1 MRKTHE
7 AAVRELQQFVEVAQR
22 KSISGAAK
30 HLHISQPALSRSIQK
45 LEESY
50 GAPLFVRNGAGV
62 ELSPFGMA
70 LYARAIRILPAIEE
84 ARDEI
89 RQLQGKSRAIL
100 RIGAGDLWGLVI
112 LPQVTRRFAE
122 THGNALVHVEI
133 VDQAKRLQGV
143 RDGIYELAFGT
154 FAGGQDSNS
163 SLHFEPM
170 VSQGTS
176 LYADAGHALV
186 GKAGVLASAL
196 MNHRWINPGYEDD
209 GGPIYPGAPPRDF
222 AARVDTV
229 MHAVQLLRT
238 SPFLMSASSGFE
250 RLFSDLGI
258 RAIDVEDHAGTS
270 GARASGA
277 AYPVRT
283 LKKPML
289 RDFLRLARQRA
300 QETLYR

>member
-1 MRKTHE
+1 MGS
-7 AAVRELQQFVEVAQR
+7 VMRELQQFVAVAQR
-22 KSISGAAK
+22 KSISAAAK
-30 HLHISQPALSRSIQK
+30 YLHISQPALSRSIQK

-70 LYARAIRILPAIEE
+70 LYTRAIRILPTIEE

-89 RQLQGKSRAIL
+89 RQLQGKSRAIV
-100 RIGAGDLWGLVI
+100 RIAAGDLWGLVI
-112 LPQVTRRFAE
+112 LPQVTRLFAE

-133 VDQAKRLQGV
+133 VDEAERLRGV
-143 RDGIYELAFGT
+143 RDGVYELAFGT
-154 FAGGQDSNS
+154 FAGGQENS
-163 SLHFEPM
+163 SSLQFEPM

-176 LYADAGHALV
+176 VYADANHAL
-186 GKAGVLASAL
+186 AGRATVQASDL
-196 MNHRWINPGYEDD
+196 WNYRWINPGYEDD
-209 GGPIYPGAPPRDF
+209 GGLNYPGAPPRDF

-250 RLFSDLGI
+250 RLFADLGI
-258 RAIDVEDHAGTS
+258 RAIDVRDNARMSVE
-270 GARASGA
+270 RASGA
-277 AYPVRT
+277 AYPVRA
-283 LKKPML
+283 LERPML
-289 RDFLRLARQRA
+289 RDFLRLARQCA